1 MGDIGFYFIE
11 DCYIIH
17 MWACTHHN
25 SQAIMIGK
33 SQIDVSFY
41 VGFFLAE
48 LLMKSHGQGH
58 KQS

>member
-1 MGDIGFYFIE
+1 
-11 DCYIIH
+11 